1 MFNEAEFAAADF
13 EMGMPML
20 VGGMIRLGRRW
31 RVPPGPVRP
40 LIDELFEPA
49 RQAEL
54 ERLEALVRAED
65 EEILLWML

>member
-20 VGGMIRLGRRW
+20 VSVGRLPRR
-31 RVPPGPVRP
+31 REPEEPVRR